1 MVPICTASASSHVAF
16 DKKQIPE
23 LLGTCSCLSHNHNHK
38 YVSTL
43 LNHRCPAGTKKMIS
57 MKGDIFTDSLSILNY
72 HCFLP
77 LSSTVLKNSW
87 ASLAHRLQFTTWKKK
102 QNLLFHRAEHKYL
115 SIYKGIVTFSL
126 KSQAALLACWSTKF
140 ELPLENG
147 RKEKICIYWS
157 FMIVEALVQGNLCDT
172 TEKKEKLHN
181 SWKDGSC

>member
-1 MVPICTASASSHVAF
+1 MPCWNKENDFHERWHFHGLLIHFKLSLLPPTVFHCF
-16 DKKQIPE
+16 EE
-23 LLGTCSCLSHNHNHK
+23 LLG
-38 YVSTL
+38 
-43 LNHRCPAGTKKMIS
+43 
-57 MKGDIFTDSLSILNY
+57 F
-72 HCFLP
+72 
-77 LSSTVLKNSW
+77 SSSQAAVHHL
-87 ASLAHRLQFTTWKKK
+87 KKK